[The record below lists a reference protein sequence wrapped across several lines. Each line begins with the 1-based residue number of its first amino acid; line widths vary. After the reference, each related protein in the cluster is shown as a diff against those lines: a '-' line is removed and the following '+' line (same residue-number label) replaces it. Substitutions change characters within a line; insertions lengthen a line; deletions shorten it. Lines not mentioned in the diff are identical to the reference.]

1 MEIFGYRKL
10 VAYQKAK
17 EVVKRTYKLLKKF
30 PAEERYAMCDQLRRA
45 SLSITSNIAEG
56 VNRFSVKDKAHF
68 IEIAYG
74 SLMEVSSQFEIAED
88 LEYISSE
95 DRLSMDFLIEE
106 DARLLS
112 GLLNSYKPADSK
124 QWTNYSKPTTDTNRR
139 PSERRAEL
147 VRAMLS
153 EKEEDEVKL

>member
-45 SLSITSNIAEG
+45 SVSITSNIAEG

-68 IEIAYG
+68 IEMAYG
-74 SLMEVSSQFEIAED
+74 SLMEVSSQIEIAEELGYVTAD
-88 LEYISSE
+88 
-95 DRLSMDFLIEE
+95 DRLSMDELIEE

-112 GLLNSYKPADSK
+112 GLLNSYKPSDSK
-124 QWTNYSKPTTDTNRR
+124 Q
-139 PSERRAEL
+139 
-147 VRAMLS
+147 
-153 EKEEDEVKL
+153 

>member
-17 EVVKRTYKLLKKF
+17 EIVKKTYKLLKKF

-74 SLMEVSSQFEIAED
+74 SLMEVSFQFEIAEE

-95 DRLSMDFLIEE
+95 DRLSMDMLIEE

-112 GLLNSYKPADSK
+112 GLLNSYKPS
-124 QWTNYSKPTTDTNRR
+124 N
-139 PSERRAEL
+139 
-147 VRAMLS
+147 
-153 EKEEDEVKL
+153 